1 MSENRTELMMYQ
13 TEDGQTKIDVRMEN
27 ETVWLSLDQMAE
39 LFQRDKSTIS
49 RHIRNIFAEGELDRE
64 AVVAK
69 FATTASDGKTY
80 QVDFYNLDV
89 IISVGYRV
97 RSLRGTQFRIWAN
110 SVLKEYLIK
119 GFAMND
125 DRLKDTGGKD
135 YFDELLERVRDIRS
149 SEKVFWRKV
158 LDIYATSADYSANA
172 RESTLFFQTVQNKM
186 LYRQVT
192 TEDNVGYNIIPFGYI
207 TFRSRS
213 DDGRF
218 KFNQNSIIDRGIIS
232 YFYPVF
238 TFSDGVSCEFLLQ
251 LLNHTIYKKMFPYAE
266 GTAQQVLS
274 LKKLGRFKYPV
285 PQIHEQQ
292 KIATVLSS
300 QDKLVELKEKLLA
313 EKQRQKKYLMQQLL
327 TGKKRLSDFT
337 VPWVATSLG
346 NLFSE
351 RKETNCEK
359 LQLLAI
365 TGTQGV
371 IPRSELDLKD
381 NSSEDKSKYLKIR
394 IGDIGYNT
402 MRMWQG
408 VSAYSDY
415 EGIVSPAYTILK
427 PVADIDAKYFS
438 YLFKLPETVFLFY
451 RFSQG
456 LVDDTRNLKYEN
468 FKKITVRYP
477 SDRREQTAIAKVLS
491 TADREIDLL
500 RQDIDQ
506 EKQKKKALMQL
517 LLTGIVRVTPCH

>member
-1 MSENRTELMMYQ
+1 MNPEIKRRIEQIRRGDVPEEYKKAIVGIIPDSWEPKKLKDICEINPPRKKKEPAQTTFLGMSDVDDSGHIIAQHKMDIHQIKSGLTPFERGDILVAKITPCFENGKGANTKTLQ
-13 TEDGQTKIDVRMEN
+13 TETGFGSTEFHVLRNKKDGDFI
-27 ETVWLSLDQMAE
+27 
-39 LFQRDKSTIS
+39 FYHTIS
-49 RHIRNIFAEGELDRE
+49 HSFRQKLERE
-64 AVVAK
+64 MTGSAGQKRV
-69 FATTASDGKTY
+69 
-80 QVDFYNLDV
+80 QVDSLGNYV
-89 IISVGYRV
+89 IPFPG
-97 RSLRGTQFRIWAN
+97 RSERRSIVDILSAQDSII
-110 SVLKEYLIK
+110 VLKEK
-119 GFAMND
+119 
-125 DRLKDTGGKD
+125 R
-135 YFDELLERVRDIRS
+135 
-149 SEKVFWRKV
+149 
-158 LDIYATSADYSANA
+158 
-172 RESTLFFQTVQNKM
+172 
-186 LYRQVT
+186 
-192 TEDNVGYNIIPFGYI
+192 
-207 TFRSRS
+207 
-213 DDGRF
+213 
-218 KFNQNSIIDRGIIS
+218 
-232 YFYPVF
+232 
-238 TFSDGVSCEFLLQ
+238 
-251 LLNHTIYKKMFPYAE
+251 
-266 GTAQQVLS
+266 
-274 LKKLGRFKYPV
+274 
-285 PQIHEQQ
+285 
-292 KIATVLSS
+292 
-300 QDKLVELKEKLLA
+300 LA

-371 IPRSELDLKD
+371 IPRSKLDLKD

-500 RQDIDQ
+500 RQDIEQ

-517 LLTGIVRVTPCH
+517 LLTGIVRVTR